1 MGIKDRIKKNTISTK
16 LSDMKITIAGRPKSG
31 KCLDIMTKIPTPDG
45 WRFAKD
51 IKLGDKLFDRLGNPT
66 EVLGVYPQGVKKSY
80 KVTLQD
86 GTSFIVNDEHIIPYV
101 TSKKNINNKTL
112 KEMMVDYKQP
122 KTKFEHDTH
131 IHKYRIPKNNA
142 VQYSEKYFIIEPYAL
157 GVLIGDGTLGE
168 RNGII
173 VSSAEVDV
181 MYNLAKSLKLNMPKK
196 DDSDNSY
203 RWAFSK
209 TNNSLDIKKIQ
220 DELKFLGLNVKSV
233 EKHIPYK
240 YLISSIEQ
248 RKELLAGL
256 MDTDG
261 TVSINRDTGSMR
273 YQFSTS
279 SKQLKDDFKELAL
292 SLGYG
297 VTVSVDDR
305 HLKEGSNAN
314 FANYSLNVYT
324 DEVIVSSE
332 KHLKKLE
339 GYEVRSFKDQYTYIT
354 DIVEVEPREMVCF
367 KVDNEEEL
375 FLINDYIV
383 THNTS
388 LFYEILKREGGLDA
402 GLLFAFE
409 KGYNFLDGIN
419 VVDIASWS
427 DFIDAIDELE
437 DDNEG
442 FVYVGI
448 DTVDIAGRLCQEYV
462 LRKQSTKDG
471 KRYDAMADIPFG
483 KGYELVEAEFSRQF
497 ARLDRIFGGWMG
509 ITHDKDKTVKEKS
522 GLEYDKTMMSATGRT
537 GDYIKNSSD
546 FIVFIDIQ
554 TEKTRDKETR
564 KQTVKENRK
573 IRFRGDGTT
582 EAGGRIKEVPEEI
595 DYDVDLFLKT
605 IHDAVLANTG
615 TGEESA
621 EEKPKEKKVRKTVK
635 ADKPKEKEE
644 SVVDIGSIKSKIGDF
659 LSDLELSEKKVW
671 AKRFKEDL
679 GTMNFNESDN
689 IKALQSILSDMS
701 EG

>member
-1 MGIKDRIKKNTISTK
+1 MGIKDRIKKNKVSTK

-31 KCLDIMTKIPTPDG
+31 KALDINTKIPTPSG
-45 WRFAKD
+45 WKFAKD
-51 IKLGDKLFDRLGNPT
+51 IEVGDEIFDRLGKPT
-66 EVLGVYPQGVKKSY
+66 IVLGVYPQGELQAYEV
-80 KVTLQD
+80 VMQD
-86 GTSFIVNDEHIIPYV
+86 GTSFVANDEHIIPYV
-101 TSKKNINNKTL
+101 TRRKNINNKTL
-112 KEMMVDYKQP
+112 KEMMVDYKKP

-131 IHKYRIPKNNA
+131 THKYRIPKNDA
-142 VQYSEKYFIIEPYAL
+142 VSYEKKDFIIEPYAL
-157 GVLIGDGTLGE
+157 GVLVGDGCLLESKLSISSNELDVLENASKALG
-168 RNGII
+168 
-173 VSSAEVDV
+173 
-181 MYNLAKSLKLNMPKK
+181 LPMPHK
-196 DDSDNSY
+196 NSQKNY
-203 RWAFSK
+203 TWNYE
-209 TNNSLDIKKIQ
+209 TNEQTKKIK

-297 VTVSVDDR
+297 VTVSVDNR

-427 DFIDAIDELE
+427 DFIDAIDDLE

-448 DTVDIAGRLCQEYV
+448 DTADIAGRLCQEYV

-483 KGYELVEAEFSRQF
+483 KGYELVEAEFARQF
-497 ARLDRIFGGWMG
+497 ARLDRIFGGWMS
-509 ITHDKDKTVKEKS
+509 ITHDKDKTIKEKS
-522 GLEYDKTMMSATGRT
+522 GLEYDKTMMSASGRT

-595 DYDVDLFLKT
+595 DYDVDLFLET
-605 IHDAVLANTG
+605 IRDAVLANTG
-615 TGEESA
+615 SNEESA
-621 EEKPKEKKVRKTVK
+621 EEKPKAKKAHKTVK

-644 SVVDIGSIKSKIGDF
+644 DVVDIDSIKSKIGDF

-679 GTMNFNESDN
+679 GTMNFNESDDV
-689 IKALQSILSDMS
+689 KALQSILSDMS

>member
-1 MGIKDRIKKNTISTK
+1 MGIKDRIKKNKISTK

-45 WRFAKD
+45 WKFAKD

-112 KEMMVDYKQP
+112 KEMMVDYKKP
-122 KTKFEHDTH
+122 KTKFMHDTSL
-131 IHKYRIPKNNA
+131 HKYRIPKSNA
-142 VQYSEKYFIIEPYAL
+142 VRYGKKDFIIEPYAL
-157 GVLIGDGTLGE
+157 GVLIGDGCLLE
-168 RNGII
+168 SKLSI
-173 VSSAEVDV
+173 SSNELDV
-181 MYNLAKSLKLNMPKK
+181 LENASKSLNLPMPNKNHENNYTWNYKTSEQTKK
-196 DDSDNSY
+196 V
-203 RWAFSK
+203 K
-209 TNNSLDIKKIQ
+209 

-248 RKELLAGL
+248 RKELITGL

-261 TVSINRDTGSMR
+261 TVYLNRDTGSMR

-279 SKQLKDDFKELAL
+279 SEQLKDDFKELAL

-297 VTVSVDDR
+297 VTVSVDSR
-305 HLKEGSNAN
+305 HLKENANAN
-314 FANYSLNVYT
+314 FANYTVSVYT

-354 DIVEVEPREMVCF
+354 DITEVEPREMVCF

-388 LFYEILKREGGLDA
+388 LFYEILKREGGLDT

-419 VVDIASWS
+419 VVDIESWS

-582 EAGGRIKEVPEEI
+582 EAGGRISKVPEEI
-595 DYDVDLFLKT
+595 DYDVDLFLAT
-605 IHDAVLANTG
+605 IRDAVLANTG
-615 TGEESA
+615 ASGESV
-621 EEKPKEKKVRKTVK
+621 EEKPKAKKVNKVVK
-635 ADKPKEKEE
+635 EEVKEEKED
-644 SVVDIGSIKSKIGDF
+644 VVDIDSIKSKIGDF

-679 GTMNFNESDN
+679 GTMNFNESDD
-689 IKALQSILSDMS
+689 IKALQSILTDM
-701 EG
+701 EVG

>member
-1 MGIKDRIKKNTISTK
+1 MGIKDRIKKNKISTK

-31 KCLDIMTKIPTPDG
+31 KALDINTKIPTPSG
-45 WRFAKD
+45 WKFAKD
-51 IKLGDKLFDRLGNPT
+51 IEVGDEIFDRLGKPT
-66 EVLGVYPQGVKKSY
+66 IVLGVYPQGELQAYEVIM
-80 KVTLQD
+80 QD
-86 GTSFIVNDEHIIPYV
+86 GTSFVANDEHIIPYV

-112 KEMMVDYKQP
+112 KEMMVDYKKP

-131 IHKYRIPKNNA
+131 THKYRIPKNNA
-142 VQYSEKYFIIEPYAL
+142 VEYEKKNFIIEPYAL
-157 GVLIGDGTLGE
+157 GVLIGDGCLLESKLSISSNELDVLENTSKALG
-168 RNGII
+168 
-173 VSSAEVDV
+173 
-181 MYNLAKSLKLNMPKK
+181 LPMPYK
-196 DDSDNSY
+196 NSQKNY
-203 RWAFSK
+203 TWNYE
-209 TNNSLDIKKIQ
+209 TNEQTKKIK

-261 TVSINRDTGSMR
+261 TVYINRETGSMR

-297 VTVSVDDR
+297 VTVSVDNR

-314 FANYSLNVYT
+314 FANYSLSVYT

-388 LFYEILKREGGLDA
+388 LFYEILKREGGLDT

-419 VVDIASWS
+419 VVDIESWS

-497 ARLDRIFGGWMG
+497 ARLDRIFGGWMS

-582 EAGGRIKEVPEEI
+582 EAGGRISKVPEEI

-605 IHDAVLANTG
+605 IRDAVLANTG
-615 TGEESA
+615 ASEEST

-644 SVVDIGSIKSKIGDF
+644 NVVDIDSIKSKIGDF
-659 LSDLELSEKKVW
+659 LSDLDLSEKKVW
-671 AKRFKEDL
+671 AKRFKKDL
-679 GTMNFNESDN
+679 GTMNFNESDD

>member
-31 KCLDIMTKIPTPDG
+31 KALDINTKIPTPIG
-45 WRFAKD
+45 WKFAKD
-51 IKLGDKLFDRLGNPT
+51 IEVGDEVFDRLGEPT
-66 EVLGVYPQGVKKSY
+66 IVLGVYPQGKLKAY

-86 GTSFIVNDEHIIPYV
+86 GTSFVVNDEHIIPYV
-101 TSKKNINNKTL
+101 TSKKNIKNKTL
-112 KEMMVDYKQP
+112 KEMMVDYKTP
-122 KTKFEHDTH
+122 KTKFMHDTFL
-131 IHKYRIPKNNA
+131 HKYRIPKSNA
-142 VQYSEKYFIIEPYAL
+142 VRYRKKDFIIEPYAL
-157 GVLIGDGTLGE
+157 GVLIGDGCLLE
-168 RNGII
+168 SKLSI
-173 VSSAEVDV
+173 SSNELDV
-181 MYNLAKSLKLNMPKK
+181 LENASKSLNLPMPIKNHESNYTWNYKK
-196 DDSDNSY
+196 NEQ
-203 RWAFSK
+203 
-209 TNNSLDIKKIQ
+209 TKKVQ

-248 RKELLAGL
+248 RKELITGL

-261 TVSINRDTGSMR
+261 TVYLNRDTGSMR
-273 YQFSTS
+273 YEFSTS
-279 SKQLKDDFKELAL
+279 SEQLKNDFKELAL

-297 VTVSVDDR
+297 VTVSVDNR
-305 HLKEGSNAN
+305 HLKENANAN
-314 FANYSLNVYT
+314 FANYSINIYT

-354 DIVEVEPREMVCF
+354 DITEVEPREMVCF

-388 LFYEILKREGGLDA
+388 LFYEILKREGGLDT

-419 VVDIASWS
+419 VVDIESWS

-462 LRKQSTKDG
+462 LRKQSAKDG

-522 GLEYDKTMMSATGRT
+522 GLEYDKTMMSASGRT

-595 DYDVDLFLKT
+595 NYDVDLFLET
-605 IHDAVLANTG
+605 IRDAVLANTG
-615 TGEESA
+615 TGEESV
-621 EEKPKEKKVRKTVK
+621 EEKPKAEKARKTVK

-644 SVVDIGSIKSKIGDF
+644 DVVDIDSIKSKIGDF
-659 LSDLELSEKKVW
+659 LSDLELPEKKAW

-679 GTMNFNESDN
+679 GTMNFNESDDV
-689 IKALQSILSDMS
+689 KALQSILTDM
-701 EG
+701 EVG

>member
-1 MGIKDRIKKNTISTK
+1 MGIKDRIKKNKISTK

-45 WRFAKD
+45 WKFAKD

-86 GTSFIVNDEHIIPYV
+86 GTSFVVNDEHIIPYV

-112 KEMMVDYKQP
+112 KEMMVDYKKP

-131 IHKYRIPKNNA
+131 THKYRIPKNEA
-142 VQYSEKYFIIEPYAL
+142 VEYEKKNLIIEPYAL
-157 GVLIGDGTLGE
+157 GVLIGDGCLLEGKLS
-168 RNGII
+168 I
-173 VSSAEVDV
+173 SSNELDV
-181 MYNLAKSLKLNMPKK
+181 LEKASKSLGLSMPNK
-196 DDSDNSY
+196 NSQKNY
-203 RWAFSK
+203 TWNYE
-209 TNNSLDIKKIQ
+209 TNEQTKKIK

-261 TVSINRDTGSMR
+261 TVSVNNDTGSMR
-273 YQFSTS
+273 YEFSTS

-297 VTVSVDDR
+297 ITVSVDNR
-305 HLKEGSNAN
+305 HLKEGSNKN

-388 LFYEILKREGGLDA
+388 LFYEILKREGGLNT

-409 KGYNFLDGIN
+409 KGYSFLDGIN
-419 VVDIASWS
+419 VVDIESWS

-437 DDNEG
+437 EDNEG

-582 EAGGRIKEVPEEI
+582 EAGGRISKVPEEI
-595 DYDVDLFLKT
+595 DYDVDLFLAT
-605 IHDAVLANTG
+605 IRDAVLANTG
-615 TGEESA
+615 ASEEST
-621 EEKPKEKKVRKTVK
+621 EEKPKEKKARRAVK

-644 SVVDIGSIKSKIGDF
+644 DVVDIDSIKSKIGDF
-659 LSDLELSEKKVW
+659 LSELELSEKKTW
-671 AKRFKEDL
+671 AKRFKEEL
-679 GTMNFNESDN
+679 GTMNFNESDDV
-689 IKALQSILSDMS
+689 KSLQSILTDM
-701 EG
+701 EVG

>member
-1 MGIKDRIKKNTISTK
+1 MGIKDRVKKNKISTK

-45 WRFAKD
+45 WKFAKD
-51 IKLGDKLFDRLGNPT
+51 IQLGDKLFDRLGNPT

-80 KVTLQD
+80 KVTLED

-112 KEMMVDYKQP
+112 KEMMVDYKKP
-122 KTKFEHDTH
+122 KTKFEHDTYT
-131 IHKYRIPKNNA
+131 HKYRIPKNNA
-142 VQYSEKYFIIEPYAL
+142 VEYDKKDFVIEPYAL
-157 GVLIGDGTLGE
+157 GVLIGDGCLLESKLSISSNELDVLENTSKALGL
-168 RNGII
+168 
-173 VSSAEVDV
+173 S
-181 MYNLAKSLKLNMPKK
+181 MPNK
-196 DDSDNSY
+196 NSQKNY
-203 RWAFSK
+203 TWNYK
-209 TNNSLDIKKIQ
+209 TNEQTKKIK

-248 RKELLAGL
+248 RKELLTGL

-261 TVSINRDTGSMR
+261 TVSINRESGSMR
-273 YQFSTS
+273 YEFSTS

-297 VTVSVDDR
+297 VTVSVDNR

-314 FANYSLNVYT
+314 FANYTVNIYT
-324 DEVIVSSE
+324 DEIIVSSE

-388 LFYEILKREGGLDA
+388 LFYEILKREGGLDT

-419 VVDIASWS
+419 VVDIESWS

-522 GLEYDKTMMSATGRT
+522 GLEYDKTMMSANGRT

-644 SVVDIGSIKSKIGDF
+644 NVADIDSIKSKIGDF
-659 LSDLELSEKKVW
+659 LSDLDLSEKKVW
-671 AKRFKEDL
+671 AKRFKEEL
-679 GTMNFNESDN
+679 GTMNFNESDDV
-689 IKALQSILSDMS
+689 KALQSILTDM
-701 EG
+701 EVK

>member
-1 MGIKDRIKKNTISTK
+1 MGIKDRVKKNKISTK

-31 KCLDIMTKIPTPDG
+31 KALDVNTKIPTPSG
-45 WRFAKD
+45 WKFAKD
-51 IKLGDKLFDRLGNPT
+51 IEVGDEIFDRLGKPT
-66 EVLGVYPQGVKKSY
+66 IVLGVYPQGELEAYEV
-80 KVTLQD
+80 VMQD
-86 GTSFIVNDEHIIPYV
+86 GTSFVANDEHIIPYV

-112 KEMMVDYKQP
+112 KEMMVDYKKP

-131 IHKYRIPKNNA
+131 THKYRIPKNNA
-142 VQYSEKYFIIEPYAL
+142 VEYEEKNLVIEPYAL
-157 GVLIGDGTLGE
+157 GVLIGDGCLLEGKLS
-168 RNGII
+168 I
-173 VSSAEVDV
+173 SSNELDV
-181 MYNLAKSLKLNMPKK
+181 LEKASKSLGLSMPYK
-196 DDSDNSY
+196 NSQKNY
-203 RWAFSK
+203 TWNYE
-209 TNNSLDIKKIQ
+209 TNEQTKKIK

-297 VTVSVDDR
+297 VTVSVDNR

-314 FANYSLNVYT
+314 FANYSLSVYT

-339 GYEVRSFKDQYTYIT
+339 GYEVRSFKDHYTYIT

-388 LFYEILKREGGLDA
+388 LFYEILKREGGLDT

-442 FVYVGI
+442 FIYVGI

-522 GLEYDKTMMSATGRT
+522 GLEYDKTMMSANGRT

-644 SVVDIGSIKSKIGDF
+644 NVADIDSIKSKIGDF
-659 LSDLELSEKKVW
+659 LSDLDLSEKKVW
-671 AKRFKEDL
+671 AKRFKEEL
-679 GTMNFNESDN
+679 GTMNFNESDDV
-689 IKALQSILSDMS
+689 KALQSILTDM
-701 EG
+701 EVK

>member
-1 MGIKDRIKKNTISTK
+1 MGIKGRIKKNKISTK
-16 LSDMKITIAGRPKSG
+16 LADMKITIAGRPKSG
-31 KCLDIMTKIPTPDG
+31 KALDVNTKIPTPSG
-45 WRFAKD
+45 WKFAKD
-51 IKLGDKLFDRLGNPT
+51 IEVGDEIFDRLGKPT
-66 EVLGVYPQGVKKSY
+66 IVLGVYPQGELKAY
-80 KVTLQD
+80 KVVMQD
-86 GTSFIVNDEHIIPYV
+86 GTSFVANDEHIIPYV

-112 KEMMVDYKQP
+112 KEMMVDYKKP

-131 IHKYRIPKNNA
+131 IHKYRIPKNEA
-142 VQYSEKYFIIEPYAL
+142 VEYEKKNLIIEPYAL
-157 GVLIGDGTLGE
+157 GVLIGDGCLLE
-168 RNGII
+168 SKLSI
-173 VSSAEVDV
+173 SSNELDV
-181 MYNLAKSLKLNMPKK
+181 LEKASKSLGLSMPHK
-196 DDSDNSY
+196 NSQKNY
-203 RWAFSK
+203 TWNYK
-209 TNNSLDIKKIQ
+209 TNEQTKKIK

-240 YLISSIEQ
+240 YLISSIKQ
-248 RKELLAGL
+248 RKELLTGL

-261 TVSINRDTGSMR
+261 TVYINRDTGSMR

-297 VTVSVDDR
+297 VTVSVDNR

-314 FANYSLNVYT
+314 FANYALNVYT

-388 LFYEILKREGGLDA
+388 LFYEILKREGGLDT

-419 VVDIASWS
+419 VVDIKSWS

-582 EAGGRIKEVPEEI
+582 EAGGRISKVPEEI
-595 DYDVDLFLKT
+595 DYDVDLFLAT
-605 IHDAVLANTG
+605 IRDAVLANTG
-615 TGEESA
+615 AGEEST
-621 EEKPKEKKVRKTVK
+621 EEKPKEKKARKAVK

-644 SVVDIGSIKSKIGDF
+644 DVVDIDSIKSKIGDF
-659 LSDLELSEKKVW
+659 LSELELSEKKTW
-671 AKRFKEDL
+671 AKRFKEEL
-679 GTMNFNESDN
+679 GTMNFNESDDV
-689 IKALQSILSDMS
+689 KALQNILSDMS